1 MTTGK
6 YAAQILS
13 KEKFNLSERQ
23 ISQLDIYYDLLIQK
37 NKVMNLTAI
46 TDAEGVAIKH
56 FYDSL
61 TPLIYSS
68 IDEGSTVVDVGTGA
82 GFPSIPLLI
91 ARPDLKLTMMD
102 SLNKRLLFLVEVC
115 EQLDIDASIVHS
127 RAEDAGNNKLY
138 REKFDYAISRAVATL
153 PVLCEYCLPLVKLS
167 GKFIAMKGSNADSEL
182 NLSCNAINQ
191 LGGEIEDVKKFE
203 LPTGEA
209 RALIIIRKIAHT
221 PSKFPRHGSKI
232 SKESL

>member
-1 MTTGK
+1 MTTGE

-209 RALIIIRKIAHT
+209 RALIIIRKNART

>member
-115 EQLDIDASIVHS
+115 EQLDIDANIVHS

-182 NLSCNAINQ
+182 NLSGNAINQ

-209 RALIIIRKIAHT
+209 RALIIIRKNART

>member
-1 MTTGK
+1 MTTGE

-209 RALIIIRKIAHT
+209 RALIIIRKIART

>member
-61 TPLIYSS
+61 TPLIYSN

-115 EQLDIDASIVHS
+115 EQLDIDANIVHS

-209 RALIIIRKIAHT
+209 RALIIIRKIART

>member
-115 EQLDIDASIVHS
+115 EQLDIDANIVHS

-182 NLSCNAINQ
+182 NLSGNAINQ

-209 RALIIIRKIAHT
+209 RALIIIRKIART

>member
-1 MTTGK
+1 
-6 YAAQILS
+6 
-13 KEKFNLSERQ
+13 
-23 ISQLDIYYDLLIQK
+23 
-37 NKVMNLTAI
+37 MNLTAI

-115 EQLDIDASIVHS
+115 EQLDIDANIVHS

-209 RALIIIRKIAHT
+209 RALIIIRKNART

>member
-115 EQLDIDASIVHS
+115 EQLDIDANIVHS

-182 NLSCNAINQ
+182 NLSGNAINQ

-203 LPTGEA
+203 LPMGEA
-209 RALIIIRKIAHT
+209 RALIIIRKIART

>member
-182 NLSCNAINQ
+182 NLSGNAINQ
-191 LGGEIEDVKKFE
+191 LGGEIEDVKKFK

-209 RALIIIRKIAHT
+209 RALIIIRKIART

>member
-1 MTTGK
+1 MTTGE

-46 TDAEGVAIKH
+46 TDVEGVAIKH

-82 GFPSIPLLI
+82 GFPSVPLLI

-209 RALIIIRKIAHT
+209 RALIIIRKIART

>member
-115 EQLDIDASIVHS
+115 EQLDIDANIVHS

-209 RALIIIRKIAHT
+209 RALIIIRKIART

>member
-115 EQLDIDASIVHS
+115 EQLDIDANIVHS

-209 RALIIIRKIAHT
+209 RALIIIRKNART